1 MCQTINA
8 FKGGLVLQIIFY
20 VPEKEAEQVKL
31 AMFQAGAGRVGNY
44 SHCSFESKG
53 LGQFLPL
60 NGAKPA
66 IGKVGDLE
74 TVPELKVEMVCE
86 EVLIKDVILAMKK
99 AHPYETPAYSVIQ
112 MLNY

>member
-1 MCQTINA
+1 M
-8 FKGGLVLQIIFY
+8 LQIIFY
-20 VPEKEAEQVKL
+20 VPEEDAKKVKL
-31 AMFQAGAGRVGNY
+31 AMFEAGGGRVGNY

-60 NGAKPA
+60 KGAKPS
-66 IGKVGDLE
+66 IGEVGQVE
-74 TVPELKVEMVCE
+74 QVVELKVEMVCKE
-86 EVLIKDVILAMKK
+86 ELIHNVILAMKK